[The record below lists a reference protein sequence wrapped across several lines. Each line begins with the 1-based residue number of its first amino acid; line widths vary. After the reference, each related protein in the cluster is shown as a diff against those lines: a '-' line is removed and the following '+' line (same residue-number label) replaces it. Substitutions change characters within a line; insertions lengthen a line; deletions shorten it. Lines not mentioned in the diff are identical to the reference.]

1 MKIRTLAGAAC
12 AALLLSDPHA
22 LRAQADA
29 VPGPGAPSE
38 RPGKPFWK
46 KQGKPGGPMTPGLPP
61 EEAQRLAAAR
71 EKAKNDPT
79 VRSLKEARDA
89 LDQQLEQAVDAAVLA
104 ADPGLAPTLE
114 KVKQSRD
121 RAKGMRDRFQ
131 SLTPEQRQ
139 QLKSAREAAK
149 DDPEVVA
156 AREKMKSADSPE
168 ARREAGQAMH
178 EAMKAA
184 MVKQDPSL
192 AGLLERLGPPPG
204 GPGGPRNMDGPRGP
218 MGPPPGMEEGPE

>member
-1 MKIRTLAGAAC
+1 MNTRRLTGALC
-12 AALLLSDPHA
+12 AAFLVCSLHGSP
-22 LRAQADA
+22 AQTD
-29 VPGPGAPSE
+29 APSE
-38 RPGKPFWK
+38 RPGKPHWK
-46 KQGKPGGPMTPGLPP
+46 KHGKPGGPMAGLPP

-71 EKAKNDPT
+71 DKAKDDPT

-89 LDQQLEQAVDAAVLA
+89 IDAQLENAMSAAILA

-121 RAKGMRDRFQ
+121 RAKGMRDRFE

-139 QLKSAREAAK
+139 QLRAARQAAK

-156 AREKMKSADSPE
+156 AREKMKSADSPG
-168 ARREAGQAMH
+168 ARREAGRAMR

-184 MVKQDPSL
+184 MLKKDPGL
-192 AGLLERLGPPPG
+192 ADLMEKLGP
-204 GPGGPRNMDGPRGP
+204 
-218 MGPPPGMEEGPE
+218 PPPGMEEDGLE